1 MYINL
6 FVIIVFEMPEPK
18 QAAIPVPGP
27 ESKPAVGKSSLVM
40 NTSVAFPVYL
50 FYFPFRTLNSEIS
63 G

>member
-40 NTSVAFPVYL
+40 NTNAAFPV
-50 FYFPFRTLNSEIS
+50 
-63 G
+63 